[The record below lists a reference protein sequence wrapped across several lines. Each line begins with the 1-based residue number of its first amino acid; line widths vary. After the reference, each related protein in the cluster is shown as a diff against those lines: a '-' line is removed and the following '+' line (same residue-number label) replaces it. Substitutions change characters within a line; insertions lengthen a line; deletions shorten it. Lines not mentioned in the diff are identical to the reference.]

1 LPGLLGGIHGKA
13 RTQSMLARMHSGT
26 QVNLRKKQGE
36 KIIEKM
42 LASNQRRKQ
51 ITRMTTTATE
61 SAIANDLS
69 KIDLILAIGS
79 KSAKRKALTHRKAC
93 FAEIKKM
100 NDADKLGKMTDDE
113 LLAQL
118 LA

>member
-1 LPGLLGGIHGKA
+1 
-13 RTQSMLARMHSGT
+13 
-26 QVNLRKKQGE
+26 
-36 KIIEKM
+36 M

-79 KSAKRKALTHRKAC
+79 KSAKRKAMTHRKAC

-100 NDADKLGKMTDDE
+100 NEADKLGTMADDE